1 MINNTEHFFHVLI
14 DHLYVFFWKTSLQVF
29 CPFLNWV
36 VCDFGGVLSFMSCLY
51 ILDTNPLSVISFT
64 NIFSHSVDCLFIL
77 LMVSFAVQKLLSLI
91 RSHLFIFV
99 SVSFAL
105 HDRIRNILLW
115 FMSKSVLPK
124 FYVRSFILFS
134 FTFRSLILLNL
145 FLCSFTWSCP
155 VFPALLVEETVFSLL
170 YILASCVV
178 DQLTVSVWVYFWALC
193 SVLLICVS
201 VFVPVPC
208 CLCCFYCSF
217 VV

>member
-1 MINNTEHFFHVLI
+1 MFSHVPI
-14 DHLYVFFWKTSLQVF
+14 DHLCLFLKNVYSSLLPIFKLGFLGFW
-29 CPFLNWV
+29 
-36 VCDFGGVLSFMSCLY
+36 GVLSCMSCLY

-64 NIFSHSVDCLFIL
+64 NIFFHSVDCLFIL

-193 SVLLICVS
+193 SILLICVS

>member
-1 MINNTEHFFHVLI
+1 MSHIIEN
-14 DHLYVFFWKTSLQVF
+14 SLSSSI
-29 CPFLNWV
+29 
-36 VCDFGGVLSFMSCLY
+36 G
-51 ILDTNPLSVISFT
+51 
-64 NIFSHSVDCLFIL
+64 CLFVL

-193 SVLLICVS
+193 SILLICVS

>member
-1 MINNTEHFFHVLI
+1 MFSHVPI
-14 DHLYVFFWKTSLQVF
+14 DHLCLFLKNVYSSLLPIFKLGFLGFW
-29 CPFLNWV
+29 
-36 VCDFGGVLSFMSCLY
+36 GVLSCMSCLY

-64 NIFSHSVDCLFIL
+64 NIFFHSVDCLFIL

>member
-1 MINNTEHFFHVLI
+1 MFSHVPI
-14 DHLYVFFWKTSLQVF
+14 DHLCLFLKNVYSSLLPIFKLGFLGFW
-29 CPFLNWV
+29 
-36 VCDFGGVLSFMSCLY
+36 GVLSCMSCLY

-64 NIFSHSVDCLFIL
+64 NIFFHSVDCLFIL

-124 FYVRSFILFS
+124 FYVRSFILS
-134 FTFRSLILLNL
+134 SLTFRSLILLNL
-145 FLCSFTWSCP
+145 FLCSFTWSCL